1 MTTRGKI
8 VIGAL
13 IVALL
18 YFGINKLVSS
28 GAVFKK
34 AETQSVLLNSIELP
48 AVAAGSRANTV
59 VPLAP
64 LPGTA
69 PADKGTPVV
78 WEVMAWNS
86 QMAGM
91 LANGGPRSTMGS
103 SMAANGVDLQ
113 IVRQDDVAKMQADLV
128 KNALDLQSNPET
140 PGLIVSI
147 MGDGLPG
154 FSAVQDQLKKA
165 GTGLQILPY
174 SCGKSFGEDKL
185 MGPREWLENPKSALG
200 KTIACYLR
208 DGDQNIALK
217 WCADNGLKVNPD
229 ETTYDPE
236 AVNFMAAS
244 DFLVAAEKYILS
256 KPEARTKVVK
266 GKNTGVSVDVVA
278 DAVATW
284 TPGDV
289 NIAKQRG
296 GLVNIVSTKDYSNQM
311 PNIMVTTKRWYDAH
325 PKEVEGIM
333 TALAV
338 AGDQVKSHPEALS
351 RAADISAAVYGD
363 QDKPGAYWLKYYK
376 GVSEADRNGEV
387 VELGGSKAFNFA
399 DNLSLFGLDNGGTN
413 IYAAVYKTFGDVQSK
428 LYPKELPSYVPLA
441 EMLDLSPLK
450 KLQEKYRGKT
460 IAPAETQQ
468 VCRRRRNPPE
478 REQAGLEHRVQ
489 HRPEQLH
496 PRRPAPAQPA
506 LRRPGCSRPP
516 QSSRPR
522 PHRQPGR
529 PAAQPAAFRRPRHG
543 RAALARA
550 PKAPAPSPPAACRC
564 TPTAPPSPWP
574 ATLPTPAAP
583 RTAGWKSCWAT
594 KREVSQG

>member
-13 IVALL
+13 LVALL

-28 GAVFKK
+28 GIVFKK
-34 AETQSVLLNSIELP
+34 AATESVLLNSIELP
-48 AVAAGSRANTV
+48 ATASGPRTNVA

-64 LPGTA
+64 LPGST
-69 PADKGTPVV
+69 PVGKGTPIV

-91 LANGGPRSTMGS
+91 LANGGPRTTEGS
-103 SMAANGVDLQ
+103 SLAANGLDLQ

-128 KNALDLQSNPET
+128 KNALDLQQNPAT

-147 MGDGLPG
+147 MGDGLPA
-154 FSAVQDQLKKA
+154 FSVVQAQLAKA
-165 GTGLQILPY
+165 GTSLQIIPY
-174 SCGKSFGEDKL
+174 SVGKSFGEDKL
-185 MGPREWLENPKSALG
+185 MGPKEWLDNPKLALG
-200 KTIACYLR
+200 KTVACYLR

-217 WCADNGLKVNPD
+217 WCADNGLAVNPD

-244 DFLVAAEKYILS
+244 DFLVAAEKYILG
-256 KPEARTKVVK
+256 KPEQRTKVVN
-266 GKNTGVSVDVVA
+266 GKNTGVTVDVVA

-289 NIAKQRG
+289 NIAKQKG

-311 PNIMVTTKRWYDAH
+311 PNIMVTTKHWYDAH
-325 PKEVEGIM
+325 QQEVENLM
-333 TALAV
+333 TAFAV

-363 QDKPGAYWLKYYK
+363 KDKPGAYWLRYYK

-399 DNLSLFGLDNGGTN
+399 DNLTLFGLDEGGTN
-413 IYAAVYKTFGDVQSK
+413 IYASVYKTFGDVQHR
-428 LYPKELPSYVPLA
+428 LYPKELPSYVPLDQ
-441 EMLDLSPLK
+441 MLDLSLLK
-450 KLQEKYRGKT
+450 KLQAKYKGKA

-468 VCRRRRNPPE
+468 FAADDEIRRSVSKRAWNIGFNTGQSTFTSAAERQLSQLFDDLVVAGRLKVAVHGHTDNTGDPQRNQQLSE
-478 REQAGLEHRVQ
+478 DRALAVQHWLEQRSRSAFPAGRVQ
-489 HRPEQLH
+489 VY
-496 PRRPAPAQPA
+496 A
-506 LRRPGCSRPP
+506 
-516 QSSRPR
+516 
-522 PHRQPGR
+522 
-529 PAAQPAAFRRPRHG
+529 HG
-543 RAALARA
+543 
-550 PKAPAPSPPAACRC
+550 
-564 TPTAPPSPWP
+564 
-574 ATLPTPAAP
+574 ATEPVASNTTPAGKAKN
-583 RTAGWKSCWAT
+583 RRVEIVLGN
-594 KREVSQG
+594 

>member
-441 EMLDLSPLK
+441 EMLDLAPLK

-460 IAPAETQQ
+460 IAPAE
-468 VCRRRRNPPE
+468 
-478 REQAGLEHRVQ
+478 
-489 HRPEQLH
+489 
-496 PRRPAPAQPA
+496 APKFAADDEIRQSVSKRA
-506 LRRPGCSRPP
+506 WNIAFNTG
-516 QSSRPR
+516 QSSFT
-522 PHRQPGR
+522 
-529 PAAQPAAFRRPRHG
+529 PAAQRQLSQLFDDLIVAGRLKVAVHGHTDNHGDPQLNQQLSEDRAMAVQHWLETKSSSAFPAGRVQVYAHGPSEPVASNATDAG
-543 RAALARA
+543 RAQNRRVEIVL
-550 PKAPAPSPPAACRC
+550 
-564 TPTAPPSPWP
+564 
-574 ATLPTPAAP
+574 
-583 RTAGWKSCWAT
+583 GN
-594 KREVSQG
+594 

>member
-13 IVALL
+13 LVALL

-34 AETQSVLLNSIELP
+34 ADTESVLLNSIELP
-48 AVAAGSRANTV
+48 AATAGSRATAV
-59 VPLAP
+59 VPLAV

-91 LANGGPRSTMGS
+91 LANGGPRTTMGS
-103 SMAANGVDLQ
+103 SLAANGLDLQ
-113 IVRQDDVAKMQADLV
+113 IVRQDDVSKMQADLV
-128 KNALDLQSNPET
+128 KNAVDLESNPAT

-154 FSAVQDQLKKA
+154 FSAMQDQLKKA
-165 GTGLQILPY
+165 GTQLQIIPY
-174 SCGKSFGEDKL
+174 SVGKSFGEDKL
-185 MGPREWLENPKSALG
+185 MGPKEWLENPKLALG

-229 ETTYDPE
+229 ETTYDPD

-244 DFLVAAEKYILS
+244 DFLVAAEKYILG
-256 KPEARTKVVK
+256 KPESRTKVVN
-266 GKNTGVSVDVVA
+266 GKNTGVKIDVPA

-289 NIAKQRG
+289 NIAKQKG

-325 PKEVEGIM
+325 PQEVLGLM
-333 TALAV
+333 TAFAV
-338 AGDQVKSHPEALS
+338 AGDQVKAHPEALT

-387 VELGGSKAFNFA
+387 VELGGSKAFNFS
-399 DNLSLFGLDNGGTN
+399 DNLNLFGLDEGGTN
-413 IYAAVYKTFGDVQSK
+413 IYAAVYKTFGDVQSR
-428 LYPKELPSYVPLA
+428 LYPKELPSYVPLT
-441 EMLDLSPLK
+441 EMLDLGPLK
-450 KLQEKYRGKT
+450 QLQAKYKGKT
-460 IAPAETQQ
+460 LAPADQPKFAADDEI
-468 VCRRRRNPPE
+468 RRSVSKRAWNI
-478 REQAGLEHRVQ
+478 AFNTG
-489 HRPEQLH
+489 
-496 PRRPAPAQPA
+496 
-506 LRRPGCSRPP
+506 
-516 QSSRPR
+516 QSS
-522 PHRQPGR
+522 
-529 PAAQPAAFRRPRHG
+529 F
-543 RAALARA
+543 
-550 PKAPAPSPPAACRC
+550 
-564 TPTAPPSPWP
+564 
-574 ATLPTPAAP
+574 TPAAE
-583 RTAGWKSCWAT
+583 RDLNQLFDDLVVAGRLKVAVHGHTDNAGDPQKNQQLSEDRAMAVQQWLQTKSRSAFPDGRVQVYAHGPGEPVASNAT
-594 KREVSQG
+594 PEGKAKNRRVEIVLGN

>member
-13 IVALL
+13 VVAIL
-18 YFGINKLVSS
+18 YFGLNKLVSS
-28 GAVFKK
+28 SVLFKK
-34 AETQSVLLNSIELP
+34 ADTPSVLLTSIELP
-48 AVAAGSRANTV
+48 AATGGNRATTV

-69 PADKGTPVV
+69 PAAKGTPIV

-91 LANGGPRSTMGS
+91 LANGGPRTTRGS
-103 SMAANGVDLQ
+103 SLAANGIDLQ
-113 IVRQDDVAKMQADLV
+113 IVRQDDVSKMQADLV
-128 KNALDLQSNPET
+128 KNALDLQNNPAA

-147 MGDGLPG
+147 MGDGLPA
-154 FSAVQDQLKKA
+154 FSAVQPELKKA
-165 GTGLQILPY
+165 GTQLQIIPY
-174 SCGKSFGEDKL
+174 SVGKSFGEDKL
-185 MGPREWLENPKSALG
+185 MGPKEWLDNPKAALG
-200 KTIACYLR
+200 KTVACYLR

-217 WCADNGLKVNPD
+217 WCSDNGLKVNPD

-244 DFLVAAEKYILS
+244 DFLVAAEKYILG
-256 KPEARTKVVK
+256 KPETRTKVVN
-266 GKNTGVSVDVVA
+266 GKNTGVKVEVVA

-325 PKEVEGIM
+325 PREVLDLM
-333 TALAV
+333 TGLAV
-338 AGDQVKSHPEALS
+338 AGDQVKSHPEALA

-363 QDKPGAYWLKYYK
+363 PDKPGAYWLKYYK
-376 GVSEADRNGEV
+376 GVAEADRNGDV

-399 DNLSLFGLDNGGTN
+399 DNLNLFGLDAGGTN

-441 EMLDLSPLK
+441 DMLDLTPLQ
-450 KLQEKYRGKT
+450 KLQARYKGKT
-460 IAPAETQQ
+460 VAPAETQRFAADDEI
-468 VCRRRRNPPE
+468 RRSVSKRAWNIE
-478 REQAGLEHRVQ
+478 FNSG
-489 HRPEQLH
+489 
-496 PRRPAPAQPA
+496 
-506 LRRPGCSRPP
+506 
-516 QSSRPR
+516 QST
-522 PHRQPGR
+522 
-529 PAAQPAAFRRPRHG
+529 F
-543 RAALARA
+543 
-550 PKAPAPSPPAACRC
+550 
-564 TPTAPPSPWP
+564 
-574 ATLPTPAAP
+574 TPAAERQLGQLFDDLVVAGRLKVAVHGHTDNAGDP
-583 RTAGWKSCWAT
+583 QANQQLSEDRAMAVERWLEAKSSSAFPAGRVQVYAHGATEPVASNTTAEGKA
-594 KREVSQG
+594 KNRRVEIVLGN